1 MQQCNFTLTNVR
13 MLAQDLMRFGTIYF
27 IFLMGFGQAY
37 YLIFMSYDNEEEDN
51 PMQTAMDS
59 VLQVCKHL
67 IILWCSSRYI

>member
-1 MQQCNFTLTNVR
+1 
-13 MLAQDLMRFGTIYF
+13 
-27 IFLMGFGQAY
+27 MGFGQAY

-67 IILWCSSRYI
+67 TLLWCSSRYI